1 MRLTPMRYKNYVWP
15 SNPESYRIVYRRTVA
30 EHKLPFG
37 GSVTQELGTV
47 CRVFEGEGE
56 FVGAGAYEEFKKLA
70 TVFYQGG
77 AGVLVHPVWMT
88 TRAYFTDLE
97 VVQEPLPDYVRYR
110 FAFLEPGESG
120 GAALKKKESGGA
132 AASQVQAEQA
142 QYYSVVQGDTLW
154 GIAARY
160 GTTVKALAAL
170 NPQIANPNLIYPKE
184 RVRVR

>member
-1 MRLTPMRYKNYVWP
+1 MNLTPMRFKDYTWP
-15 SNPESYRIVYRRTVA
+15 HNPESYRIRYARRMAVHRAPYGRCTMEDLGMSYRVM
-30 EHKLPFG
+30 
-37 GSVTQELGTV
+37 
-47 CRVFEGEGE
+47 EGEGT
-56 FVGAGAYEEFKKLA
+56 FSGVGAYDEFKKLA
-70 TVFYQGG
+70 SVFYESGP
-77 AGVLVHPVWMT
+77 GVLVHPVWMT

-110 FAFLEPGESG
+110 FAFLEPGEGG

-132 AASQVQAEQA
+132 AASQVQTEQA

-160 GTTVKALAAL
+160 GTTVQALAAL